1 MRTLSRPAV
10 DPDRS
15 PTSTLNSLVV
25 EKLTGVPHDDE
36 VSKAVKQEPT
46 RRRGRRP
53 GGADTR
59 AALVEAARTVFIEQ
73 GYDGATV
80 RSIAALAGVDAAMVN
95 HWFGGKEGLFAE
107 AVLKLPFNPKDIA
120 DQLLDGDVDDL
131 GERIVRTFLTT
142 WDNTGGGVFTA
153 LMRSITSHEQAAH
166 VLRDLLIKHIFERML
181 RRVGADNHLFRAT
194 LVASQLVGMGM
205 VRYVA
210 QFEPLASS
218 DIEVMVPAV
227 APTIQ
232 RYLTGEIA

>member
-1 MRTLSRPAV
+1 M
-10 DPDRS
+10 
-15 PTSTLNSLVV
+15 
-25 EKLTGVPHDDE
+25 
-36 VSKAVKQEPT
+36 SKAVKQEPT

-166 VLRDLLIKHIFERML
+166 VLRDLLVKHIFERML
-181 RRVGADNHLFRAT
+181 RRVGPDDHLFRAT

-218 DIEVMVPAV
+218 DIDVMVPAV

-232 RYLTGEIA
+232 RYLTGEIT

>member
-1 MRTLSRPAV
+1 M
-10 DPDRS
+10 
-15 PTSTLNSLVV
+15 
-25 EKLTGVPHDDE
+25 
-36 VSKAVKQEPT
+36 
-46 RRRGRRP
+46 
-53 GGADTR
+53 
-59 AALVEAARTVFIEQ
+59 EAARTVFIEQ

-166 VLRDLLIKHIFERML
+166 VLRDLLVKHIFERML
-181 RRVGADNHLFRAT
+181 RRVGPDDHLFRAT

-218 DIEVMVPAV
+218 DIDVMVPAV

-232 RYLTGEIA
+232 RYLTGEIT